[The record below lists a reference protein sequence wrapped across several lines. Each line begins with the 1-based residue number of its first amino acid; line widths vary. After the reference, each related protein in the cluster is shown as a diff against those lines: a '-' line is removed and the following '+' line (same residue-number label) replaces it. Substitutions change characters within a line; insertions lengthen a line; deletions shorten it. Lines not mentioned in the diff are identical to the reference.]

1 MSETQTANKVELS
14 LEAQAAIRA
23 YILKFAIPSATFLT
37 IVSGITGYVV
47 SGLARI
53 DATAEAS
60 KYALQAAGAA
70 AEAKANATGAALD
83 AASSREKAQAAAT
96 SADETKKYL
105 ISAKDQMDKVLTGQY
120 EGLAKSLFAI
130 KEFRDSVQT
139 IPQKEVGEINAKI
152 AGIEG
157 AIFAGDDKPV
167 PPVGGVCPPGFFA
180 IGVGSVSVS
189 GGAHGYL
196 ESVNFTCRSMHF
208 AKPK

>member
-1 MSETQTANKVELS
+1 MSDEEERPKIELS
-14 LEAQAAIRA
+14 LEAQEAIRT
-23 YILKFAIPSATFLT
+23 YILRFAIPSATFLT

-70 AEAKANATGAALD
+70 AEAKANAGGAASD
-83 AASSREKAQAAAT
+83 ATNSREKALAAAA
-96 SADETKKYL
+96 SADDTKKYL
-105 ISAKDQMDKVLTGQY
+105 LTVKDQIDKVLTGQY

-130 KEFRDSVQT
+130 KEFRDSIQT
-139 IPQKEVGEINAKI
+139 IPQKEVGEINSKLTEI
-152 AGIEG
+152 QGVIYG
-157 AIFAGDDKPV
+157 GDDHAV
-167 PPVGGVCPPGFFA
+167 PPIGGICPPGSFA
-180 IGVGSVSVS
+180 VNVGGVSVS

-196 ESVNFTCRSMHF
+196 ESLNFYCRVMHF